1 MLAGML
7 QGLPCRSQDGQER
20 YEEVVKGNLS
30 GINRERQIIEESLE
44 VKTENKKK
52 GLLATIWE
60 SMTRTGGCCGGGEN
74 CCGPTAEDDK
84 KNNED
89 ETVDEPAKQE

>member
-1 MLAGML
+1 M
-7 QGLPCRSQDGQER
+7 
-20 YEEVVKGNLS
+20 N
-30 GINRERQIIEESLE
+30 
-44 VKTENKKK
+44 TENKKK

-60 SMTRTGGCCGGGEN
+60 SMTKTGGCCGGGEN

-89 ETVDEPAKQE
+89 ETVDESAKQE